1 MVLILTAVIGVMIG
15 VIYLARR
22 LEPRQRV
29 VLVVVFALAL
39 AYVLQRVMEL
49 GILGRRTTR
58 APVSCPCPVVSLPHH
73 SRLED
78 RESF

>member
-1 MVLILTAVIGVMIG
+1 VVLILMAVIGVMIG

-39 AYVLQRVMEL
+39 AYVLQRVIEL
-49 GILGRRTTR
+49 GILGRRT
-58 APVSCPCPVVSLPHH
+58 
-73 SRLED
+73 D
-78 RESF
+78 

>member
-1 MVLILTAVIGVMIG
+1 MVLILTVIGVMIG

-39 AYVLQRVMEL
+39 AYVLRGVIEL
-49 GILGRRTTR
+49 GILGRR
-58 APVSCPCPVVSLPHH
+58 
-73 SRLED
+73 
-78 RESF
+78 